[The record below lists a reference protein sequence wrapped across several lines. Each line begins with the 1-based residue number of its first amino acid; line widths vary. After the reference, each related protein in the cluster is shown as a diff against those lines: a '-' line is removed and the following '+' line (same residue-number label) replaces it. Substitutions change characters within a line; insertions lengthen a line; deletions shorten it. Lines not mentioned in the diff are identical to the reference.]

1 MTIPKFS
8 PVQLEE
14 QDSKNAGVVRVE
26 SKPDGFW
33 NMIIPYVSGPR
44 LLRFAVCDKDDK
56 GHTAPKRW
64 HVSKNE
70 EIGADGKPAGKTTTG
85 ILVTTAA
92 RGALVGKIGG
102 SSADLPDSATGS
114 TVVPYAGKKVFAVG
128 SSAVISLAAAD
139 SGPLFLTMNDGPDG
153 FENHSGALWV
163 LIEES
168 SL

>member
-8 PVQLEE
+8 AVQLED
-14 QDSKNAGVVRVE
+14 QNSGNAGLVRVE
-26 SKPDGFW
+26 GKPAGFW

-44 LLRFAVCDKDDK
+44 LLRFTVYEKDDK
-56 GHTAPKRW
+56 GQTVPKKW

-70 EIGADGKPAGKTTTG
+70 EIGADGQPAGKTMTG

-102 SSADLPDSATGS
+102 STADLPDSATGAGAA
-114 TVVPYAGKKVFAVG
+114 PYSGKKVFAFG
-128 SSAVISLAAAD
+128 SRAVISLAATDA
-139 SGPLFLTMNDGPDG
+139 GALFLTMNDGPEG
-153 FENHSGALWV
+153 FENHSGTLWV
-163 LIEES
+163 LIEEC